1 MKLENI
7 EKEGDDA
14 NGEIQEQT
22 FEMIIRNIKWKEI
35 YHEKYFGFCEKPL
48 VSVRNV
54 EDGFEMQGIGLKEVG
69 RKCLTLS
76 ERWML

>member
-35 YHEKYFGFCEKPL
+35 
-48 VSVRNV
+48 
-54 EDGFEMQGIGLKEVG
+54 
-69 RKCLTLS
+69 
-76 ERWML
+76 